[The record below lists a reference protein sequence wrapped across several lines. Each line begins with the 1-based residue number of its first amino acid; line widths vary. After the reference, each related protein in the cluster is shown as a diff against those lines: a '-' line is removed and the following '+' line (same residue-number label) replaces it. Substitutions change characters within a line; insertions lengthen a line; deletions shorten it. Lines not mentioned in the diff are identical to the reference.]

1 MLADDVGGGVTL
13 SGTLARRL
21 EIIELLYELGEALLK
36 QLLTGDPGVETMIQA
51 WQIASTCQLHA
62 VSNSPD
68 LEAYLSTSLRTEA
81 TS

>member
-21 EIIELLYELGEALLK
+21 EIIELLHELGEAFLK
-36 QLLTGDPGVETMIQA
+36 QLLTRDPGVETMVQA
-51 WQIASTCQLHA
+51 WQSASTYQLHA

-68 LEAYLSTSLRTEA
+68 FEAYLSTSLRTEV